1 MTLKNIEKIMGKNP
15 FKEYFSN
22 LCNEVNSITTY
33 CARYSQEDC
42 KKTCSYY
49 VEKTEKFKR
58 WMILIIW

>member
-58 WMILIIW
+58 